1 MFHSFLRP
9 GQGFQY
15 FTVLSRQGGITE
27 TGRPV
32 TETFASIGCFAGMIM
47 RASHGDIAQWK
58 ATEQWKQDG
67 HPVLYKIIQRGIGAS
82 AKPGDMLE
90 CHGKKLYVLGVHN
103 PAGLGHFCI
112 YFAQERKDLQ

>member
-9 GQGFQY
+9 GQGFQK
-15 FTVLSRQGGITE
+15 FTVLSRQGGVTA

-32 TETFASIGCFAGMIM
+32 AEKFTPVGEFTGIMM
-47 RASHGDIAQWK
+47 RASQGDVSQWK

-67 HPVLYKIIQRGIGAS
+67 HPVLYKIIQRGISVS

-90 CHGKKLYVLGVHN
+90 LMDRKFYVLGTHN

>member
-9 GQGFQY
+9 GQGFQK
-15 FTVLSRQGGITE
+15 FTVLSRQGSITE
-27 TGRPV
+27 TGRPIAEKF
-32 TETFASIGCFAGMIM
+32 TSAGQFIGIMM
-47 RASHGDIAQWK
+47 RASQGDVSQWK

-90 CHGKKLYVLGVHN
+90 LMDRKFYVLGTHD

-112 YFAQERKDLQ
+112 YFAQERKDLS

>member
-9 GQGFQY
+9 GQGFAY

-32 TETFASIGCFAGMIM
+32 AEKFTPAGQFAGIIM
-47 RASHGDIAQWK
+47 RASHGDIVQWK

-67 HPVLYKIIQRGIGAS
+67 HPVLYKIIQRGTGTQP
-82 AKPGDMLE
+82 KPGDMLE
-90 CHGKKLYVLGVHN
+90 IGGRKLFVLGVHD
-103 PAGLGHFCI
+103 PAGLGHFGI
-112 YFAQERKDLQ
+112 YFVQERKDLQ